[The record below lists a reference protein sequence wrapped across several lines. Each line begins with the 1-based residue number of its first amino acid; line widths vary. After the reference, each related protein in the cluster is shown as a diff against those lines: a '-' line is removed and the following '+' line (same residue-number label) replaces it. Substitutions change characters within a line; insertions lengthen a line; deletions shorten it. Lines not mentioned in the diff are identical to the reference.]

1 MTQAEFEASR
11 QMSDSTLNAD
21 GEVLRIVFVLID
33 AINSSLNM
41 TENTNQSQWVRV
53 RGWGPFIIDLK
64 A

>member
-1 MTQAEFEASR
+1 
-11 QMSDSTLNAD
+11 MSDSTLNAD